1 MRKRKYI
8 SPQMKVVE
16 TSLEVAFLVGSRVQL
31 EIDHNSQV
39 VSGCSNEQGC
49 LKIWD

>member
-8 SPQMKVVE
+8 SPQMEVVE
-16 TSLEVAFLVGSRVQL
+16 TSLEVAFLVESSAQL

-39 VSGCSNEQGC
+39 VSGCSNEQGR